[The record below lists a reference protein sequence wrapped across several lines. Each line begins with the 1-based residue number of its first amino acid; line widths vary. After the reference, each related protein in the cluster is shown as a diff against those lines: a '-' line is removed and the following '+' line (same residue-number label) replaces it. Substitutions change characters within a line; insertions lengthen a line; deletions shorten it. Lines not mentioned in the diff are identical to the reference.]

1 MSYPENPETIVIKNR
16 YYPRGIRE
24 IDIWNYYQSVKRYLI
39 NQTFNR
45 DLLFFIMVDVN
56 KPVVRRRAEGKSF
69 IRLSPKNYDTLIT
82 GRSVSIHSAMKSI
95 ETFGII
101 DIDIDPRDGFKWARK
116 VTKDVYDFVMDKVP
130 VISTAQI
137 RFTGKDSFH
146 IVCDFGR
153 RVKIDSIRY
162 LLRKFLAESELAK
175 VYTVG
180 AGRRTPGVPN
190 LDLAPN
196 KLRGNFI
203 TLHSL
208 SILGLR
214 CMEIP
219 YYELLRFDP
228 VKARIRI

>member
-1 MSYPENPETIVIKNR
+1 MGYPENPKTIIIKNK
-16 YYPRGIRE
+16 YYPKGLKE
-24 IDIWNYYQSVKRYLI
+24 VDVWNYYQKVKNEILRETI
-39 NQTFNR
+39 NR
-45 DLLFFIMVDVN
+45 DLLFFIMTDVN
-56 KPVVRRRAEGKSF
+56 KPIVRRKMVSGKY
-69 IRLSPKNYDTLIT
+69 IQLTPKNYDNIIT
-82 GRSVSIHSAMKSI
+82 GRSISIHSAMKNI

-101 DIDIDPRDGFKWARK
+101 DIDVDPRDGFKWARK

-130 VISTAQI
+130 VIRAAQI

-153 RVKIDSIRY
+153 RAKIDSIRF
-162 LLRKFLAESELAK
+162 LLRKFLSESDLAK

-180 AGRRTPGVPN
+180 GKRTLGVPN

-196 KLRGNFI
+196 KVRGNYI

-214 CMEIP
+214 CVEVS
-219 YYELLRFDP
+219 YSDLLRFDP
-228 VKARIRI
+228 VKARVRL